1 MDPTGSATLQAAAAT
16 VKAAS
21 KSVVIANFAVNLFLG
36 GALQQLFSAIRKL
49 TIMVHLLIINVSIPA
64 NAQVF
69 FAGLLSFVTFDII
82 ELGPY
87 IRSGLNLPDE
97 PVLINDNFG
106 YLGYSSGYFVINMG
120 TLVIAIVYF
129 VLMLFFY
136 VVTMCVK
143 NEKFNRFRNWLTKG
157 LLWNS
162 IISFIVESYMLI
174 SISSVT
180 NFKKLE
186 FKSVGTYVSSN
197 LAMIGF
203 VILVGYPLWSLFF
216 MKTKYY

>member
-21 KSVVIANFAVNLFLG
+21 KSVVIANFAVNLFIG

-64 NAQVF
+64 NAQFF

-97 PVLINDNFG
+97 PVLINDNFEH
-106 YLGYSSGYFVINMG
+106 LGYSSGYFVINMG
-120 TLVIAIVYF
+120 TLVIAIVYL